1 MLRIIYGNKNTWI
14 ILHLKL
20 KQYHNTDVKE
30 MLLLFYYRGVTN
42 VAERTGCGILKWAKG
57 TSPG

>member
-14 ILHLKL
+14 ILRLQL

-30 MLLLFYYRGVTN
+30 MLLVFYYTEVTN
-42 VAERTGCGILKWAKG
+42 AAERTGCGILKG
-57 TSPG
+57 TSLG